1 MYRTIFASCV
11 FTPGAHAYL
20 AHQTS
25 GVDYLEMSVRPDVR
39 ALLAAKARML
49 TQAVEQLDIDLI

>member
-1 MYRTIFASCV
+1 
-11 FTPGAHAYL
+11 
-20 AHQTS
+20 
-25 GVDYLEMSVRPDVR
+25 MSVRPDVR